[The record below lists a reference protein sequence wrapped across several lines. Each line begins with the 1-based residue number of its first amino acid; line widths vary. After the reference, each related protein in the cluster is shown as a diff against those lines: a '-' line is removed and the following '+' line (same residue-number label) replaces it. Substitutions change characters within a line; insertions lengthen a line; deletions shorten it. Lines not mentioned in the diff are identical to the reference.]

1 MLDLIILFHVKRDK
15 FIYAYIMNINI
26 KYSIFLNLL
35 IAFILL
41 IISFI
46 NEKNSKKFK
55 NICKGKNCP
64 NFKIL
69 LIRYFHYILFTFAC
83 LYLVIYPNN
92 FYTDIF
98 FLSYLFLMLISWT
111 FFKDCKLST
120 FELNEYK
127 KFGVTSKD
135 FGVKDQKY
143 LHIHYLTLNLCNNEF
158 ILFSTLLM
166 IIYSSIILY
175 RLNINIFL
183 KFLIIIIFLTLIY
196 YNLKSRILEFYNKYF

>member
-1 MLDLIILFHVKRDK
+1 MQDLIILFHVKRDK
-15 FIYAYIMNINI
+15 FIFAYIMNINI
-26 KYSIFLNLL
+26 KYSIILNLL

-55 NICKGKNCP
+55 SICKGKNCP

-135 FGVKDQKY
+135 FGIKDQKY
-143 LHIHYLTLNLCNNEF
+143 LHIHYLTLNLGSNEF
-158 ILFSTLLM
+158 ILLSTLVM
-166 IIYSSIILY
+166 IIYSIIILY
-175 RLNINIFL
+175 RLKLNKYF
-183 KFLIIIIFLTLIY
+183 KIIIVLILLALIV
-196 YNLKSRILEFYNKYF
+196 YNLKSRILEFYNEYF

>member
-1 MLDLIILFHVKRDK
+1 
-15 FIYAYIMNINI
+15 MNINI

-46 NEKNSKKFK
+46 NEKNSKRFK
-55 NICKGKNCP
+55 NICNNRNCP

-83 LYLVIYPNN
+83 LYLFIYPNN
-92 FYTDIF
+92 FYTDLIF
-98 FLSYLFLMLISWT
+98 ISYLFLMLLSWT

-127 KFGVTSKD
+127 KYGVKSID
-135 FGVKDQKY
+135 FGIKDEKY
-143 LHIHYLTLNLCNNEF
+143 LHIHYLTLNLGSNEF
-158 ILFSTLLM
+158 ILLSTLVM
-166 IIYSSIILY
+166 IIYSIIILY
-175 RLNINIFL
+175 RLNLNKYF
-183 KFLIIIIFLTLIY
+183 KIIIVLVLLALIV
-196 YNLKSRILEFYNKYF
+196 YNLKSRLLDFFKSYF